1 MRVVIQIAPAVRVA
15 LGEAYGI
22 PSGENVLDQLVTA
35 LKIMG
40 ADEIYDTIFGADLTV
55 REESKEFLRRLETGE
70 NLPLMTSC
78 CPSWVRYVE
87 QERPQFIKNLS
98 SALSPMQMFATV
110 LKDKYREKDAADG
123 RTTFHIAIMP
133 CTAKK
138 MEAGREE
145 FRRDGVPNVDLVLT
159 TQEVIKMIKE
169 SGIRFQMLLQ
179 RNTRQ
184 GVSLHQ
190 SIDRQSTIHYRPFA
204 LFPLH
209 RSQIGFST
217 KVMIRTAIVAVC
229 KEYHPPTA
237 IASLYKI
244 AMTRTL
250 NLHQLSQFAAV
261 SQYRIIGITLV
272 WSFNIPASSDG
283 KTMRQFCSTF

>member
-1 MRVVIQIAPAVRVA
+1 MVHHAI
-15 LGEAYGI
+15 
-22 PSGENVLDQLVTA
+22 
-35 LKIMG
+35 
-40 ADEIYDTIFGADLTV
+40 
-55 REESKEFLRRLETGE
+55 
-70 NLPLMTSC
+70 
-78 CPSWVRYVE
+78 
-87 QERPQFIKNLS
+87 
-98 SALSPMQMFATV
+98 
-110 LKDKYREKDAADG
+110 AADTQLHSVFAQTGYALHNIVDAFQFAAQSHLILGNKEVEMTIMNLVDRQTCLCITFRNDIRLQGKTGTLLPAPHKG
-123 RTTFHIAIMP
+123 RLLILRQGSMRIKTHKELLIHGHRIITQIFVWNRILQLHP
-133 CTAKK
+133 FKSPSS
-138 MEAGREE
+138 
-145 FRRDGVPNVDLVLT
+145 RRIL
-159 TQEVIKMIKE
+159 
-169 SGIRFQMLLQ
+169 GIRFQMLLQ

-229 KEYHPPTA
+229 KEYHPPTT

-261 SQYRIIGITLV
+261 GQYRIIGITLV

-283 KTMRQFCSTF
+283 KTMCQFGSTF